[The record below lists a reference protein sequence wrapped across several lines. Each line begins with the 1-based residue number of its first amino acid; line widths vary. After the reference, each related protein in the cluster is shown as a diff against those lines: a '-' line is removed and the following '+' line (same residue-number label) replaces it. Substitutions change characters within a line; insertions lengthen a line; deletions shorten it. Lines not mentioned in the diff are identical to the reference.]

1 MSTFDFTTARNVMVE
16 QQIRPWNVLDARVLE
31 VLNEVPREEYVP
43 AERRELAYADL
54 VLPLAHGEVVMKPVV
69 QARALQSMLV
79 GPEEDV
85 LEIGTGSGYMT
96 DCLSRLGREVV
107 SIERHA
113 DLAEAA
119 RERLVRQGRT
129 NVRIQH
135 ADAFGFD
142 PGRQFDVVCVTGA
155 VAEVP
160 EAFLEWLKPGGRMFI
175 VRGNAPAM
183 EAILVRKTANGPHIE
198 SLFETEVPY
207 LAGAEPVPAFQF

>member
-96 DCLSRLGREVV
+96 DCLSRLGREV
-107 SIERHA
+107 
-113 DLAEAA
+113 
-119 RERLVRQGRT
+119 
-129 NVRIQH
+129 
-135 ADAFGFD
+135 
-142 PGRQFDVVCVTGA
+142 
-155 VAEVP
+155 
-160 EAFLEWLKPGGRMFI
+160 
-175 VRGNAPAM
+175 
-183 EAILVRKTANGPHIE
+183 
-198 SLFETEVPY
+198 
-207 LAGAEPVPAFQF
+207 